1 MSTTNEFKATMD
13 RKRDERTA
21 TVPEG
26 ERTPFT
32 PPPGPNSSFVFRAS
46 SWSTVMRAEAA
57 N

>member
-1 MSTTNEFKATMD
+1 MD
-13 RKRDERTA
+13 GWMERGGGGKRTVTA
-21 TVPEG
+21 PEG

>member
-1 MSTTNEFKATMD
+1 MSRPTKNMMRE
-13 RKRDERTA
+13 RKRVERTV

-46 SWSTVMRAEAA
+46 SWSMVTRAEAA

>member
-1 MSTTNEFKATMD
+1 MMD
-13 RKRDERTA
+13 RKRDEGTA

-32 PPPGPNSSFVFRAS
+32 PPAGPNSSFVFRAS